1 MINVI
6 GKAFRVRPIFK
17 GENKNLDIPRIGM
30 SKIENEKDQSVM
42 LNSSEFLRY
51 MGLEQQK
58 KHN

>member
-1 MINVI
+1 
-6 GKAFRVRPIFK
+6 
-17 GENKNLDIPRIGM
+17 M